1 MQALQSSTTIPAT
14 PAVRP
19 LVAHVVFRFD
29 YGGLE
34 NGIVNIVNSLPASEF
49 DHAIIA
55 ISEVSDFKA
64 RIRRPDV
71 RVFALHKK
79 PGKDFGAY
87 IRLWKLL
94 REIKPAI
101 VHTRNIGTMDCLPF
115 AWLAGVPARIHGEHG
130 WDVHDPDGR
139 NPKYRLMRRVLG
151 PFAHSFVTVS
161 RDLADWLVRVVGV
174 RPGKVTHICNGVD
187 TQRFRPNTAARSR
200 LPKEIF
206 PDGCVVVGSVTRLTA
221 IKDPLNLVRA
231 FVQIRRELGDKG
243 PDVRLALIGDGP
255 LRADV
260 ERELKAAGCEQFAW
274 IAGSR
279 DDVDALLA
287 AFDVFALGSLRE
299 GISNTVLEAMS
310 SGVPVIASA
319 TGGNLELI
327 RDRETGILVPPGDSA
342 ALAAAL
348 STYVTDAQL
357 RVAHGQAA
365 RQRTEELYS
374 LTGMMSR
381 YRELY
386 VRHTARA
393 LETV

>member
-1 MQALQSSTTIPAT
+1 M
-14 PAVRP
+14 
-19 LVAHVVFRFD
+19 
-29 YGGLE
+29 
-34 NGIVNIVNSLPASEF
+34 
-49 DHAIIA
+49 A
-55 ISEVSDFKA
+55 ISNHE
-64 RIRRPDV
+64 
-71 RVFALHKK
+71 RV
-79 PGKDFGAY
+79 GKSLDLVKDGL
-87 IRLWKLL
+87 I
-94 REIKPAI
+94 
-101 VHTRNIGTMDCLPF
+101 PF
-115 AWLAGVPARIHGEHG
+115 
-130 WDVHDPDGR
+130 
-139 NPKYRLMRRVLG
+139 
-151 PFAHSFVTVS
+151 
-161 RDLADWLVRVVGV
+161 
-174 RPGKVTHICNGVD
+174 
-187 TQRFRPNTAARSR
+187 
-200 LPKEIF
+200 
-206 PDGCVVVGSVTRLTA
+206 
-221 IKDPLNLVRA
+221 
-231 FVQIRRELGDKG
+231 
-243 PDVRLALIGDGP
+243 
-255 LRADV
+255 V

-386 VRHTARA
+386 VRHSARA